1 MSFTKIRE
9 KIFILNIYR
18 NVTDP
23 SSVRM
28 IIKLAETCTNAEEME
43 TDQNCSEI
51 SD

>member
-1 MSFTKIRE
+1 MSFTKIRG

-28 IIKLAETCTNAEEME
+28 IIKLAETCTNMYERRR
-43 TDQNCSEI
+43 NGN
-51 SD
+51 